1 MNPLLMNF
9 DGKFGEVPF
18 AQIKVEHFLPAL
30 KEAIAISKQ
39 QIAEIKSN
47 KEKANFENT
56 TLALEHSGEWV
67 GRNARIFF
75 SLNGAETNA
84 EIQALA
90 REISPLLSQF
100 SNDIMLD
107 QELFERV
114 KVVYDRRQ
122 ELGIKGEDLQLL
134 EKSYKGFVRN
144 GALLSAEKK
153 EELRRLDQELSKL
166 SLQFG
171 ENDLAETN
179 QFQLVVDKAIDLQGM
194 PEGVIEA
201 AAATAKQKGL
211 EGKWVFTL
219 HFPSYG
225 PFMTYCKNSELRRQ
239 MYMASATKAAVAGE
253 RDNREI
259 VKSIAKLRHQRA
271 NLLGFKTHSHFVLEE
286 RMAGKPETVWTFL
299 NDILQKARP
308 AAEREQKELEDFAR
322 KLDRVELKPWDISYY
337 SEKLK
342 KEKFSIDDEMLR
354 PYLQLDRVLEGA
366 FTVAQKLYGLTF
378 HKVALET
385 YHPEVEVYEVKEK
398 ERHIGLLYTDFF
410 PRSGKR
416 SGAWAT
422 SFRGQEVR
430 NGVNI
435 RPHASIVCNFTRPT
449 DSKPSL
455 LTFREMQT
463 LFHEFGHAL
472 HTLLADT
479 VHGSLSGTSVY
490 WDFVEL
496 PSQVMENWT
505 YEMEALE
512 LFARH
517 YQTGELIPRDLVK
530 KLKDSS
536 SFREGTMTL
545 RQLSLGILDMSWYAQ
560 DPQSV
565 IDVEKFEI
573 EVGKSTA
580 LMAHVP
586 GSVKS
591 TSFGHIFAGGY
602 SSGYYSY
609 KWAEVLDADT
619 FELFQEKGI
628 FNQEVAKRFR
638 DNVLSKGGTKH
649 PMELYV
655 AFRGKEPSVDALLK
669 RGGLI

>member
-1 MNPLLMNF
+1 MNPLLNDF
-9 DGKFGEVPF
+9 TGKFGEVPF
-18 AQIKVEHFLPAL
+18 DQIKVEHFLPAL
-30 KEAIAISKQ
+30 NESIALAKK
-39 QIAEIKSN
+39 QIAEL
-47 KEKANFENT
+47 KANPTEPNFENT
-56 TLALEHSGEWV
+56 ILAMEYSGEWV
-67 GRNARIFF
+67 SRNARIFF

-90 REISPLLSQF
+90 REISPMLSQY

-107 QELFERV
+107 QELFQRV
-114 KVVYDRRQ
+114 KKVYDRRIEQ
-122 ELGIKGEDLQLL
+122 GIAGENLQLL

-144 GALLSAEKK
+144 GALLPENKK
-153 EELRRLDQELSKL
+153 DQLRRLDQELSQL
-166 SLQFG
+166 SLKFG

-179 QFQLVVDKAIDLQGM
+179 SYQLVIDNASDLAGM
-194 PEGVIEA
+194 PEGIIEA
-201 AAATAKQKGL
+201 AATTAKQKGL

-219 HFPSYG
+219 HYPSYG
-225 PFMTYCKNSELRRQ
+225 PFMTYCQNSSLRQ
-239 MYMASATKAAVAGE
+239 KMYMASATKAAVAGE
-253 RDNREI
+253 HDNREI
-259 VKSIAKLRHQRA
+259 VKQIALKRHQRA
-271 NLLGFKTHSHFVLEE
+271 QLLGFATHSNFVLEE
-286 RMAGKPETVWTFL
+286 RMAGKPETVWNFM
-299 NDILQKARP
+299 NDILVKAKP
-308 AAEREQKELEDFAR
+308 AAEREQKELENFA
-322 KLDRVELKPWDISYY
+322 KKMDGAELKPWDIAYY

-354 PYLQLDRVLEGA
+354 PYLQLEKVVEGA
-366 FTVAQKLYGLTF
+366 FTVANKLYGLSF
-378 HKVALET
+378 HKVQVPG
-385 YHPEVEVYEVKEK
+385 YHAEVEAYEVKDGN
-398 ERHIGLLYTDFF
+398 RHMGLLYTDFF
-410 PRSGKR
+410 PRAGKR

-430 NGVNI
+430 RGVSI

-449 DSKPSL
+449 ESKPSL

-479 VHGSLSGTSVY
+479 THGSLSGTSVY

-517 YQTGELIPRDLVK
+517 FQTGAVIPHDLVK

-545 RQLSLGILDMSWYAQ
+545 RQLNLGMLDMSWYSRN
-560 DPQSV
+560 PESV
-565 IDVEKFEI
+565 QNVEQFEI
-573 EVGKSTA
+573 EAGKSTS
-580 LMAHVP
+580 LMAHIP
-586 GSVKS
+586 GTVKS

-619 FELFQEKGI
+619 FEFFKEKGI
-628 FNQEVAKRFR
+628 FNKDVAKRFR
-638 DNVLSKGGTKH
+638 DNVLSQGGTKH
-649 PMELYV
+649 PMDLYV
-655 AFRGKEPSVDALLK
+655 AFRGKEPSVDALLR